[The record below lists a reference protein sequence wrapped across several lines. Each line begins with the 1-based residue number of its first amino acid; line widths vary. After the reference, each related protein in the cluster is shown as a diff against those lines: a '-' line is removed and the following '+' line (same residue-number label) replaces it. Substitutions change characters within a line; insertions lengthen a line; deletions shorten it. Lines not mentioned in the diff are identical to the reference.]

1 MILPGNVGRRP
12 PMATGV
18 TFGKRTRTALSDGR
32 KPRARPIARGAAAHN
47 QVTRLDSFVM
57 RPDFL

>member
-1 MILPGNVGRRP
+1 
-12 PMATGV
+12 MATGV